1 MLSEREI
8 GKREQPESDR
18 DPLSDPTERKRKHL
32 EVHVAGTTSSSTSSS
47 SLSFHLLRPR
57 SRTSKRHGLLTAE
70 RGRAGPDVE
79 DFGEEAGSVFQLN
92 RFTLDLLTVKRT

>member
-8 GKREQPESDR
+8 GKGEQPESDR

-32 EVHVAGTTSSSTSSS
+32 EVHVAGTSSSTSS
-47 SLSFHLLRPR
+47 SLSFHLLRPHPR
-57 SRTSKRHGLLTAE
+57 ILKRHGLLTAE